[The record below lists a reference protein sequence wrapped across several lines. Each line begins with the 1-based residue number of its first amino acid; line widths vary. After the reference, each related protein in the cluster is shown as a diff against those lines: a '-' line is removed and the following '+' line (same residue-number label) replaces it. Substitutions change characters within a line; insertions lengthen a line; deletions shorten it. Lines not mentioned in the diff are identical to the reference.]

1 MFQKRSL
8 GVGRPMTVQGLVPIA
23 LDEAK
28 PLNHNEDP
36 PRYASTLPGDD
47 AVEDAPA
54 TSPEEK

>member
-8 GVGRPMTVQGLVPIA
+8 GVGRPMTVQGLVPTA

-28 PLNHNEDP
+28 PPDHNEDP
-36 PRYASTLPGDD
+36 LRYASKLPGDD
-47 AVEDAPA
+47 AVEDVPA